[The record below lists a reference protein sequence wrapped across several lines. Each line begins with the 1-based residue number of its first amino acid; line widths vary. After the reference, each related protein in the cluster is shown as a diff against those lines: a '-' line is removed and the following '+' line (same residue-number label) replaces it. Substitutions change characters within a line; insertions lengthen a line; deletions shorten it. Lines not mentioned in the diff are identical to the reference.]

1 MTDGSPRDGRGEA
14 QVGVTDFPRSWRE
27 VLARFGR
34 ALSAEGS
41 SGLAATYE
49 ELTRGPLRFRAVL
62 RAIEWV
68 FPLERVVKMGAKFDA
83 RIARDGLAEASRWL
97 LAESGVP
104 WKAEFPE
111 TGRDLLESGP
121 LVIYGNHPSLATPFI
136 LAAVLEHPRLGYISS
151 AYVTN
156 LLPAMVPHL
165 FAVEL
170 IRHQQVRNRPGSG
183 AAHLM
188 AHALLADIY
197 ERPSREVAR
206 AANREVISNAA
217 RHVTEEGALVI
228 YPAGGG
234 KDRLWYPGIGRLCSE
249 LLREAEHTLYL
260 VPVRVDHNSHARV
273 YCALSNK
280 RYARRKTRRFNRRP
294 VVLRLAR
301 PLPFQELEQL
311 RGASSQEIAAVLQ
324 QHYNKLFDVRGKR
337 QTEKAIEQALRRLR
351 EERRLRLPLFQ
362 PGRSG

>member
-1 MTDGSPRDGRGEA
+1 MNGEPPHGGRQQSMQEEPALPRTWKD
-14 QVGVTDFPRSWRE
+14 
-27 VLARFGR
+27 VLARFGQ
-34 ALSAEGS
+34 ALSEEGA
-41 SGLAATYE
+41 SGLASTYE
-49 ELTRGPLRFRAVL
+49 SLARGPMRFRAAL

-68 FPLERVVKMGAKFDA
+68 FPLGRVVSMGAEFDA
-83 RIARDGLAEASRWL
+83 RIGRDGLCEASRWL
-97 LAESGVP
+97 LSESRIP

-151 AYVTN
+151 AYVTR

-183 AAHLM
+183 AAHLV

-206 AANREVISNAA
+206 AANREVIGNAA
-217 RHVTEEGALVI
+217 RHVSQGGALVI

-234 KDRLWYPGIGRLCSE
+234 KDRLWYPGIGRLCSD
-249 LLREAEHTLYL
+249 LLQQAEHTLYL
-260 VPVRVDHNSHARV
+260 VPVRVDDNSHARV
-273 YCALSNK
+273 YCALSDK
-280 RYARRKTRRFNRRP
+280 RYARRRTRRFNRRP
-294 VVLRLAR
+294 VLLRLAR
-301 PLPFQELEQL
+301 PLPFQALEQL
-311 RGASSQEIAAVLQ
+311 SGASSQEIAAVLQ
-324 QHYNKLFDVRGKR
+324 QHYNALFSVRGKR
-337 QTEKAIEQALRRLR
+337 QTEKAIEDVVRRLR
-351 EERRLRLPLFQ
+351 EDRRLRLPLFQ
-362 PGRSG
+362 PGSSG

>member
-1 MTDGSPRDGRGEA
+1 MNGVARFDRQGGSSIERERLP
-14 QVGVTDFPRSWRE
+14 QNWKE
-27 VLARFGR
+27 VLARFGQ
-34 ALSAEGS
+34 ALSEEGS
-41 SGLAATYE
+41 AGLASVYDSVAQ
-49 ELTRGPLRFRAVL
+49 GPMRFRAAL

-68 FPLERVVKMGAKFDA
+68 FPLKRVVSMGAEFDA
-83 RIARDGLAEASRWL
+83 RIARDGLCEASRWL
-97 LAESGVP
+97 LADSGVP

-111 TGRDLLESGP
+111 SGRDLLEAGP

-151 AYVTN
+151 AYVSK

-188 AHALLADIY
+188 AHMLLADIY
-197 ERPSREVAR
+197 ERPSRDVAR

-217 RHVTEEGALVI
+217 KHVTQGGALVI

-234 KDRLWYPGIGRLCSE
+234 KDRLWYPGIGRLCSD
-249 LLREAEHTLYL
+249 LLEQAEHTLYL

-273 YCALSNK
+273 YCTLSDK

-294 VVLRLAR
+294 VMLRLAR
-301 PLPFQELEQL
+301 PLPFRELEQL

-324 QHYNKLFDVRGKR
+324 QHYNTLFAVRGKR
-337 QTEKAIEQALRRLR
+337 QTEKAIDEVIRRLR
-351 EERRLRLPLFQ
+351 EHHRLRLPLFQ
-362 PGRSG
+362 PGSGG

>member
-1 MTDGSPRDGRGEA
+1 MNGAARFNGRGGSSVEGEGLP
-14 QVGVTDFPRSWRE
+14 QSWKD
-27 VLARFGR
+27 VLARFGQ
-34 ALSAEGS
+34 ALSEEGS
-41 SGLAATYE
+41 AGLASVYDSVAQ
-49 ELTRGPLRFRAVL
+49 GPMRFRAAV

-68 FPLERVVKMGAKFDA
+68 FPLKRVVTMGAEFNA
-83 RIARDGLAEASRWL
+83 RIARNGLSEASRWL
-97 LAESGVP
+97 LADSGVP

-111 TGRDLLESGP
+111 SGRDLLDSGP

-151 AYVTN
+151 AYVN
-156 LLPAMVPHL
+156 KLLPAMVPHL

-183 AAHLM
+183 AAHLI
-188 AHALLADIY
+188 AHMLLADIY

-217 RHVTEEGALVI
+217 KHVTQGGALVI

-234 KDRLWYPGIGRLCSE
+234 KDRLWYPGIGRLCSD

-260 VPVRVDHNSHARV
+260 VPVRVDYNSHARV
-273 YCALSNK
+273 YCALSDK

-294 VVLRLAR
+294 VLLRLAR
-301 PLPFQELEQL
+301 PLPFRDLEQL
-311 RGASSQEIAAVLQ
+311 QDASSQEIAAVLQ
-324 QHYNKLFDVRGKR
+324 QHYNMLFGVRGKR
-337 QTEKAIEQALRRLR
+337 QTEKAIEATLRRIR

-362 PGRSG
+362 PGRGG